1 MAQLWHTASPRFQRS
16 VGPAAPAP
24 PAELPRTQST
34 IVHGLRAHSNRKV
47 GNLAA
52 EALAGAAPNELLE
65 VTSERLDGVMLM
77 VGD

>member
-1 MAQLWHTASPRFQRS
+1 MPKS
-16 VGPAAPAP
+16 
-24 PAELPRTQST
+24 QSQ
-34 IVHGLRAHSNRKV
+34 IVRGLRAHSNRKI

-52 EALAGAAPNELLE
+52 EALLNAGDSELVD

>member
-1 MAQLWHTASPRFQRS
+1 MLLTSVAARVAPSRF
-16 VGPAAPAP
+16 PAA
-24 PAELPRTQST
+24 LPRTNST
-34 IVHGLRAHSNRKV
+34 IVHGLRAHSHRKV

>member
-1 MAQLWHTASPRFQRS
+1 
-16 VGPAAPAP
+16 
-24 PAELPRTQST
+24 
-34 IVHGLRAHSNRKV
+34 V

>member
-1 MAQLWHTASPRFQRS
+1 MQLEPSSLLVSFCMCSWPCLFPCPK
-16 VGPAAPAP
+16 PA
-24 PAELPRTQST
+24 
-34 IVHGLRAHSNRKV
+34 GLRSPGSDPA

-52 EALAGAAPNELLE
+52 EALVSAGPGERMD